1 MRDLIKEIEGMSEEE
16 KEIENLNEIVDIV
29 ETFLSL
35 IDNNKEKAWKY

>member
-35 IDNNKEKAWKY
+35 IDNNKEKA

>member
-1 MRDLIKEIEGMSEEE
+1 MSEEE

-35 IDNNKEKAWKY
+35 IDNNKEKA